1 MNAPISPAASA
12 LRLPRG
18 PDAEGTLTERLEA
31 LHDSI
36 LERVPHVDR
45 VACALYDA
53 PEDSL
58 RTFVNSTRHGE
69 AIAGY
74 QFPLAESP
82 SLQALATSGEF
93 RVIDELADAVHPTSP
108 HSSWLL
114 AQGYRSSFTV
124 PMYDND
130 SLLGFVFFNSL
141 QPAAFSLRDQRDLLL
156 FCNLI
161 NMAIANE
168 MSAVRAILA
177 SARIARDFAK
187 LRDFE
192 TGAHLERMARYARLI
207 ARALARAHG
216 RTDEFVEHVYLFAP
230 LHDIGK
236 IGIPDAVLLKQGRLE
251 DAERAAMQRHVDL
264 GGSIIDKILGDLGLR
279 HLPDS
284 TIMKNIVRH
293 HHEMLDGSG
302 YPEGLRGDAIAL
314 EARIVTVAD
323 IFDALMS
330 PRPYKPAWTFDASC
344 AELARL
350 AALGKLDPECVAAL
364 RQNED
369 AVRAILAR
377 YQDRADV

>member
-1 MNAPISPAASA
+1 MKNSDPPVLSGFTRSLAVA
-12 LRLPRG
+12 LGERDRSTRL
-18 PDAEGTLTERLEA
+18 
-31 LHDSI
+31 HS
-36 LERVPHVDR
+36 ERVVR
-45 VACALYDA
+45 L
-53 PEDSL
+53 SL
-58 RTFVNSTRHGE
+58 ELGR
-69 AIAGY
+69 
-74 QFPLAESP
+74 
-82 SLQALATSGEF
+82 
-93 RVIDELADAVHPTSP
+93 DCELAGNE
-108 HSSWLL
+108 LEI
-114 AQGYRSSFTV
+114 
-124 PMYDND
+124 
-130 SLLGFVFFNSL
+130 LG
-141 QPAAFSLRDQRDLLL
+141 
-156 FCNLI
+156 I
-161 NMAIANE
+161 
-168 MSAVRAILA
+168 
-177 SARIARDFAK
+177 
-187 LRDFE
+187 
-192 TGAHLERMARYARLI
+192 GAH
-207 ARALARAHG
+207 
-216 RTDEFVEHVYLFAP
+216 